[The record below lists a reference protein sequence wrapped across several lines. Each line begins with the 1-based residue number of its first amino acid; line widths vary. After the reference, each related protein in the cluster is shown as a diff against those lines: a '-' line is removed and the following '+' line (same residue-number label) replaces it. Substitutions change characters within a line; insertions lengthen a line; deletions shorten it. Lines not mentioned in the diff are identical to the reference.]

1 MGERGKIGKRGK
13 MGEQGKRPFW
23 YRDDSRAIV
32 LTAAEAEI
40 MRVIWDEGGPITVR
54 KVYETL
60 RDRKRIAYTTVM
72 SVMNK
77 LAKKGILTQDKQATA
92 YIYSAAA
99 SDTEVAGGVMDAI
112 VEKVLGGVSEPLISR
127 LLGPGAKLSEEQV
140 QRLEKILEENRRRK

>member
-1 MGERGKIGKRGK
+1 MGER
-13 MGEQGKRPFW
+13 GKRPFW
-23 YRDDSRAIV
+23 YRDDSRATV

-40 MRVIWDEGGPITVR
+40 MRVIWDEEGPVTVR

-60 RDRKRIAYTTVM
+60 RERKRIAYTTVM

-77 LAKKGILTQDKQATA
+77 LAKKSILTQDKQATA
-92 YIYSAAA
+92 YIYSAAV

-140 QRLEKILEENRRRK
+140 RRLEIILEENRRRK